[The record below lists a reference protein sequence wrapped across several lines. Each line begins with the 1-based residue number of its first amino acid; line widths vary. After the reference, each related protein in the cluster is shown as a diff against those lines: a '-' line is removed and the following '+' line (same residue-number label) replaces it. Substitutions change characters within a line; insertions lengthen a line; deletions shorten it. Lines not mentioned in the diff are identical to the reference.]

1 MKLSRRAFSEA
12 AISGALLSLMAAPE
26 KAEALVAALED
37 TPDTSATDASA
48 FWGSFL
54 DKPTHE
60 RGLLG
65 HKQPG
70 TDLDRQVN
78 FLHFGGKGLR
88 YADQIDPSELPDI
101 PGDVAVSMNVGG
113 IRLSKADRAKF
124 EQLQSAQL
132 RIDLIQGQQMF
143 HMLDPLAWMAMAA
156 IFPDQ
161 SGKLPSLQNLA
172 FDPSTTAQNMQKI
185 VLPGGHGNLAVN
197 VSMVHKESTFFKVI
211 NMLVTDAQKVAPV
224 FGFPAISVTALTGF
238 SKLYGVLANRSTFLF
253 QARPQPAYTTQEA
266 RAKANSSIGINMPEG
281 DYVLVPQA
289 HTDDLKPYMG
299 KLKLNNGYLIPTDAP
314 ATSSVYEIAE
324 NADPDISY
332 LTMNVT
338 VKPLYQ
344 IGEPQEDDS
353 SGGGG
358 GGSGHS
364 GGGSKGKSGGGA
376 KKGASSSTGQSG
388 KSGGQKNGTKEGS
401 GGY

>member
-12 AISGALLSLMAAPE
+12 AISGTLLSLLAAPE
-26 KAEALVAALED
+26 KVDALAAALED
-37 TPDTSATDASA
+37 TPDTSTTDASA

-54 DKPTHE
+54 EKPTHE

-78 FLHFGGKGLR
+78 FLHFGEKGLR
-88 YADQIDPSELPDI
+88 YADQIDPSELPDY
-101 PGDVAVSMNVGG
+101 PGDVAVSMNIGG

-143 HMLDPLAWMAMAA
+143 NMLDPLAWMAMAA

-172 FDPSTTAQNMQKI
+172 FDPSTAAQNMQKI

-238 SKLYGVLANRSTFLF
+238 SKLYGVLANRATFLF
-253 QARPQPAYTTQEA
+253 QARPQPAYTTQES
-266 RAKANSSIGINMPEG
+266 RQKANSSIGINMPSG
-281 DYVLVPQA
+281 DYVLVPQS

-299 KLKLNNGYLIPTDAP
+299 KLTLNNGYLVPKDGP

-332 LTMNVT
+332 LSMNVS

-344 IGEPQEDDS
+344 IGEPQEQDS

-358 GGSGHS
+358 G

-376 KKGASSSTGQSG
+376 KKGGSSGGGQGG
-388 KSGGQKNGTKEGS
+388 KGGGQKNGTKQGS
-401 GGY
+401 GG